1 MSLADITSANVVGYS
16 QVTVPAQQYTM
27 IGIQFSAVDGQDID
41 IQDLFADPLGQGL
54 TGAGTPNSAAAAD
67 QLMYWDPEESGKYVM
82 LYLNNN
88 QAQSARYN
96 KWCTE
101 TSIPKD
107 STWGTA
113 KNQASPKKLK
123 SGMGLWLVRAKYDQP
138 ITLNMAGGVV
148 VAQEGRTYTVHEG
161 YNMISGGFTTG
172 FAPNPDVAGVGE
184 AIDWLGLGLIGAGTP
199 NSAAGADQLMFW
211 DPNESGKYVMLY
223 LNNNKSQTARYNKWC
238 TETTIPKDTTWGTSK
253 NQASPKVM
261 PMGRGV
267 WLVRPS
273 GAGNLTFTLPQPY
286 TLQ

>member
-16 QVTVPAQQYTM
+16 QVTIPAQQYTM

-54 TGAGTPNSAAAAD
+54 VGIGTPNSAGLAD
-67 QLMYWDPEESGKYVM
+67 QLFYWDPNESGNYVK

-88 QAQSARYN
+88 QSQS
-96 KWCTE
+96 
-101 TSIPKD
+101 
-107 STWGTA
+107 
-113 KNQASPKKLK
+113 
-123 SGMGLWLVRAKYDQP
+123 
-138 ITLNMAGGVV
+138 
-148 VAQEGRTYTVHEG
+148 
-161 YNMISGGFTTG
+161 
-172 FAPNPDVAGVGE
+172 
-184 AIDWLGLGLIGAGTP
+184 
-199 NSAAGADQLMFW
+199 
-211 DPNESGKYVMLY
+211 
-223 LNNNKSQTARYNKWC
+223 ARYNKWC